1 MKRLSA
7 HLALPLAVALVVA
20 CEEGPKGFMP
30 LETGRKAVY
39 EVEYSDVLGAVQHAE
54 SIERVEEKV
63 KIGGQEY
70 FRIVM
75 AMKGI
80 PGHATD
86 TYYQRFAADGLHEL
100 RYVDGRPVEAL
111 SIPWPLKV
119 GKAWLV
125 NEGGAEMTCRVEDR
139 APAVL
144 PEKTYDEAWRISCYG
159 LRMGDRF
166 KEETYLV
173 EGVGSVRIVQEFGS
187 LKIEMRLRERG

>member
-1 MKRLSA
+1 
-7 HLALPLAVALVVA
+7 
-20 CEEGPKGFMP
+20 MP
-30 LETGRKAVY
+30 LETGRKSLY
-39 EVEYSDVLGAVQHAE
+39 EVEYSDVLGAVQRAE
-54 SIERVEEKV
+54 SVERVEEKV

-70 FRIVM
+70 FRLVM

-100 RYVDGRPVEAL
+100 RYVGGRPVEYL

-125 NEGGAEMTCRVEDR
+125 NDGATEMTCRVEER

-144 PEKTYDEAWRISCYG
+144 PEKTYKDAWKISCYSTG
-159 LRMGDRF
+159 SGF
-166 KEETYLV
+166 KEQTYLV
-173 EGVGSVRIVQEFGS
+173 EGVGSVRILQDFGA
-187 LKIEMRLRERG
+187 LKIEMRLREPG

>member
-7 HLALPLAVALVVA
+7 YLALPLAAALAVGCKEA
-20 CEEGPKGFMP
+20 PKGFIP
-30 LETGRKAVY
+30 LETGRKIVY
-39 EVEYSDVLGAVQHAE
+39 EVEYSDVLGAAQHAE
-54 SIERVEEKV
+54 SVERVEEKV

-70 FRIVM
+70 FRVVM

-80 PGHATD
+80 PGHATE
-86 TYYQRFAADGLHEL
+86 TYYQRLAADGLHEL
-100 RYVDGRPVEAL
+100 RYVGGQPVDSL

-144 PEKTYDEAWRISCYG
+144 PEKTYDDAWKISCYG
-159 LRMGDRF
+159 LRTGDRL
-166 KEETYLV
+166 KSETYLV
-173 EGVGSVRIVQEFGS
+173 EGVGEVKIVQNLG
-187 LKIEMRLRERG
+187 LLRIEMRLREAG